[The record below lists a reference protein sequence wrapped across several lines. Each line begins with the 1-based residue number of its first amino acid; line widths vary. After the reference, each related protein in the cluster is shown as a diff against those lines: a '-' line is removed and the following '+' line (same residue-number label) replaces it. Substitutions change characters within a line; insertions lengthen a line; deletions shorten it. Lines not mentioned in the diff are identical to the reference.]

1 MRQNVK
7 PTQEPVPSSNI
18 KDLFFNSGL
27 LDIWATSLEHKYIDR
42 FGNCHLTAAG
52 MEWLFKELVET
63 FKVDMNIAIVAAGYI
78 TIDSFQQGAD
88 LPNNELTQRN
98 QILRDETTG
107 EYYRWDGDLPKQVPA
122 GSTPQSTGGVGKGAW
137 VSVGDASLRSDLG
150 VVVKRYSSVYEML
163 ADTTE
168 VGKEYSTGGTR
179 WRKKMDSSNS
189 IFDFEPLT
197 LIDIEDFG
205 ARENEDSSEAIRE
218 AVKIGAVRVQAKS
231 YLYDKQKIYTDN
243 VTIIGDKKPV
253 LNDSKNGLT
262 NGSIIIGELNIKG
275 KNPSI
280 INIGVDNGIYRFPS
294 DEDDSNALVFSR
306 SKSLGDSFSMI
317 KDSIGVCRK
326 KESPY
331 HAILCEGHS
340 HVDIGGVV
348 GVGSFYGLAVKSSR
362 MNIDNITCINND
374 ISSVIIKS
382 DGIGDANYVN
392 LSNVNAENSGRSLL
406 RILATDSVRL
416 EMLNVTNFNGN
427 GGVKG
432 IEVSTGGTNQLSV
445 DRCNLSNVN
454 IKNVDIGMEIDG
466 RNLGVGDFKL
476 NNVTLSNCR
485 TQIGIINGYIKS
497 LKINGFYGDIASATG
512 KINEAMVI
520 GSDVRSVMLDN
531 FELLVDR
538 QWPNLATLVLNNGY
552 QSNYLGVVRADLKGV
567 GIPRPG
573 FAELKESGSDLK
585 LTPSFDSSKWL
596 SLFRLVPSE
605 DSVVTSIERVMTS
618 GSRYPHGYK
627 LTIINDS
634 LVNVTI
640 KNSAAGFIQNKNGDL
655 VIPKSSSATYVF
667 GGALWH
673 EV

>member
-1 MRQNVK
+1 MSTV
-7 PTQEPVPSSNI
+7 PTKNPVPSESASDLKFNAGKVDEFVTSSNH
-18 KDLFFNSGL
+18 FYS
-27 LDIWATSLEHKYIDR
+27 DR
-42 FGNCHLTAAG
+42 FGKKHYTIDGINYLSKQA
-52 MEWLFKELVET
+52 ML
-63 FKVDMNIAIVAAGYI
+63 NYGYI
-78 TIDSFQQGAD
+78 TKRSFESGNTIIN
-88 LPNNELTQRN
+88 PNDVLLWESN
-98 QILRDETTG
+98 G
-107 EYYRWDGDLPKQVPA
+107 EYYRWDGELPKVVNA
-122 GSTPQSTGGVGKGAW
+122 GSTPESAGGIGDRKWVGVGGATLRDEIGRIVKNFNS
-137 VSVGDASLRSDLG
+137 VS
-150 VVVKRYSSVYEML
+150 EMV
-163 ADTTE
+163 ADNTDI
-168 VGKEYSTGGTR
+168 GNEYCTGGTR
-179 WRKKMDSSNS
+179 WKKISNNNGS
-189 IFDFEPLT
+189 ILDFQPLT

-205 ARENEDSSEAIRE
+205 ARENQDSSEAIRE

-275 KNPSI
+275 KNPSV
-280 INIGVDNGIYRFPS
+280 INIGIDNGIYRFPN
-294 DEDDSNALVFSR
+294 DEDDTNALVFSR

-340 HVDIGGVV
+340 HVDISGVV

-485 TQIGIINGYIKS
+485 TQIGVINGYIKS

-538 QWPNLATLVLNNGY
+538 QWPNLATLVLNNLY
-552 QSNYLGVVRADLKGV
+552 NSNYFGTVRANLSGA

-573 FAELKESGSDLK
+573 FSENTSGGIDMK
-585 LTPSFDSSKWL
+585 LTPNFDSSKWFSLIRL
-596 SLFRLVPSE
+596 SSTTE
-605 DSVVTSIERVMTS
+605 TSVNSIERAMIS
-618 GSRYPHGYK
+618 GARFPHGYK
-627 LTIINDS
+627 LTVVNDS
-634 LVNVTI
+634 TQDIVI
-640 KNSAAGFIQNKNGDL
+640 KNNTAGFIQNKSGDL
-655 VIPKSSSATYVF
+655 TVPKFGSVTYVF
-667 GGALWH
+667 GGSLWH
-673 EV
+673 QM